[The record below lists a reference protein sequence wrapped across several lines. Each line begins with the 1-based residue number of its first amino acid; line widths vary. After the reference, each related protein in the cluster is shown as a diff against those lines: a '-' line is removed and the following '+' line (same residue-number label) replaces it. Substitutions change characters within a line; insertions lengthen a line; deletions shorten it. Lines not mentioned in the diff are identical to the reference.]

1 MTGSNLRLV
10 ALSALFASGAA
21 FSAGPAKEAP
31 VATSEDVYLPMK
43 LEAGVWDAEVI
54 FYTDGKPAGHDT
66 GVQVNQL
73 LANGHWITNDFRIAA
88 SKEFPVYQG
97 HGVWGY
103 DTVAKTYVDT
113 WVDTNDLS
121 VRTDYGYWQADKQK
135 MTWSSKQND
144 GKGHFVD
151 YRMIEEFKGEKR
163 TLTISQLGLAT
174 PVEHLLIS
182 MEFTRRKPGVE
193 HPSTGQAGESLSK

>member
-1 MTGSNLRLV
+1 MKSHRVIFIAISMLLVSGS
-10 ALSALFASGAA
+10 A
-21 FSAGPAKEAP
+21 FSAAPAPEGSA
-31 VATSEDVYLPMK
+31 AISADVYLPMK
-43 LEAGVWDAEVI
+43 LEEGTWDAEVT

-66 GVQVNQL
+66 GVQVNEL
-73 LANGHWITNDFRIAA
+73 LGNGHWITNDFRIAA
-88 SKEFPVYQG
+88 SKEFPAYQG

-121 VRTDYGYWQADKQK
+121 VRTDYGFWQADKQT

-163 TLTISQLGLAT
+163 TLTIYQLGLST
-174 PVEHLLIS
+174 PIEHLLIK
-182 MEFTRRKPGVE
+182 MDFTRRKANSV
-193 HPSTGQAGESLSK
+193 SESKGSKS

>member
-1 MTGSNLRLV
+1 MTSSKLV
-10 ALSALFASGAA
+10 CLALLALDVSGAA
-21 FSAGPAKEAP
+21 FGAETAGETPSAIAA
-31 VATSEDVYLPMK
+31 DVYLPMK
-43 LEAGVWDAEVI
+43 LEEGTWDAEVT
-54 FYTDGKPAGHDT
+54 FYTADKPTGHDT
-66 GVQVNQL
+66 GVQINEL

-88 SKEFPVYQG
+88 SKEFPAYQG

-121 VRTDYGYWQADKQK
+121 VRTDYGFWQADTQT
-135 MTWSSKQND
+135 MTWSSKQSD

-163 TLTISQLGLAT
+163 SLTIYQLGLAN
-174 PVEHLLIS
+174 PIQHLLIK
-182 MEFTRRKPGVE
+182 MDFTRRKL
-193 HPSTGQAGESLSK
+193 ESVTK